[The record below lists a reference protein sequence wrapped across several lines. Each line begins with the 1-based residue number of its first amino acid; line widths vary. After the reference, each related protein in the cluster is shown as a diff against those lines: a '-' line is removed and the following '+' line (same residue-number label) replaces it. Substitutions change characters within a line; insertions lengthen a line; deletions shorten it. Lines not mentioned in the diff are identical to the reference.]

1 MKNINKIAVLICLS
15 AGLAGCNQQADKP
28 AKDTSSIKTTKV
40 QKSHQNHKPQAKEK
54 NVAKTAQQQP
64 QTEAQ
69 PKVSDTAAEQ
79 TNNQNRQQDQ
89 NRQQNQTEA
98 ANQALTK
105 SEQVQTTANN
115 SVTKQAPT
123 SAVINDA
130 SQAAGVLAN
139 YFGNKYGN
147 GATYVPVGSQIYNGQ
162 KAYIINL
169 YLPNDIHPAAAY
181 FVLSNGTIIRK
192 W

>member
-1 MKNINKIAVLICLS
+1 MKNINKIVVLICLS
-15 AGLAGCNQQADKP
+15 AGLVGCNQQAHKP
-28 AKDTSSIKTTKV
+28 VTETSSIKTTKV
-40 QKSHQNHKPQAKEK
+40 QKNHKPQAKEK
-54 NVAKTAQQQP
+54 NVAKTAQQHP
-64 QTEAQ
+64 QTESQ
-69 PKVSDTAAEQ
+69 PKVSDTTAEQ
-79 TNNQNRQQDQ
+79 ANNQNRQQ
-89 NRQQNQTEA
+89 NSA
-98 ANQALTK
+98 ANQGPTK
-105 SEQVQTTANN
+105 SEQVQATANN

-123 SAVINDA
+123 SAVVNDA
-130 SQAAGVLAN
+130 TQAAGVLAN

-147 GATYVPVGSQIYNGQ
+147 GTTYVPAGSQIYNGQ

>member
-1 MKNINKIAVLICLS
+1 MKNINKIVVLICLS

-54 NVAKTAQQQP
+54 NVAKTVQQQP
-64 QTEAQ
+64 QTETKQ
-69 PKVSDTAAEQ
+69 KVSTTTADQ
-79 TNNQNRQQDQ
+79 VNSQ
-89 NRQQNQTEA
+89 NRQQNAA
-98 ANQALTK
+98 ANPAPTK
-105 SEQVQTTANN
+105 SEQLQATANN
-115 SVTKQAPT
+115 SVAKQAPT
-123 SAVINDA
+123 SAVVNDA
-130 SQAAGVLAN
+130 TQAAGVLAN

-147 GATYVPVGSQIYNGQ
+147 GATYVPAGSQIYNGQ

>member
-1 MKNINKIAVLICLS
+1 MKNINKIVVLICLS

-64 QTEAQ
+64 NTEAQ
-69 PKVSDTAAEQ
+69 PKVSDTAARQ
-79 TNNQNRQQDQ
+79 GNNQNH
-89 NRQQNQTEA
+89 QQNTASNQTSA
-98 ANQALTK
+98 K
-105 SEQVQTTANN
+105 SEQSQIPANN
-115 SVTKQAPT
+115 SVAKQAPT
-123 SAVINDA
+123 SSVVNNAN
-130 SQAAGVLAN
+130 QATDLLAN
-139 YFGNKYGN
+139 YLRNQYGN
-147 GATYVPVGSQIYNGQ
+147 GTSYVPIGSQIYNGQ

-169 YLPNDIHPAAAY
+169 YLPNDIHPTAAY

>member
-64 QTEAQ
+64 QTESQ
-69 PKVSDTAAEQ
+69 PKVSDTTAEQ
-79 TNNQNRQQDQ
+79 ANNQ

-98 ANQALTK
+98 ANQAPTK
-105 SEQVQTTANN
+105 SEQVQATANN

-123 SAVINDA
+123 SAVVNDA

-147 GATYVPVGSQIYNGQ
+147 GATYVPAGSQIYNGQ

>member
-1 MKNINKIAVLICLS
+1 MKNINKIVVLICLS
-15 AGLAGCNQQADKP
+15 AGLVGCNQQAHKTVTE
-28 AKDTSSIKTTKV
+28 TSSIKTTKV
-40 QKSHQNHKPQAKEK
+40 QKNHKPQAKEK

-69 PKVSDTAAEQ
+69 PKVSDTTASQ
-79 TNNQNRQQDQ
+79 DNNQNRQQ
-89 NRQQNQTEA
+89 NSA
-98 ANQALTK
+98 ANQGPTK
-105 SEQVQTTANN
+105 SEQSQTTANN
-115 SVTKQAPT
+115 SVAKQALANP
-123 SAVINDA
+123 VINNA
-130 SQAAGVLAN
+130 TQAADLLAN
-139 YFGNKYGN
+139 YLSNQYGT
-147 GATYVPVGSQIYNGQ
+147 GTTYVPIGSQIYNGQ

>member
-1 MKNINKIAVLICLS
+1 MKNINKIVVLICLS

-64 QTEAQ
+64 QTESQ
-69 PKVSDTAAEQ
+69 PKVSDTTAEQ
-79 TNNQNRQQDQ
+79 ANNQNRQQ
-89 NRQQNQTEA
+89 NSA
-98 ANQALTK
+98 ANQGPTK
-105 SEQVQTTANN
+105 SEQSQATANN
-115 SVTKQAPT
+115 SVAKQALANP
-123 SAVINDA
+123 VINNA
-130 SQAAGVLAN
+130 TQAADLLAN
-139 YFGNKYGN
+139 YLSNQYGT
-147 GATYVPVGSQIYNGQ
+147 GTTYVPIGSQIYNGQ
-162 KAYIINL
+162 QAYIINL

>member
-1 MKNINKIAVLICLS
+1 MKNINKIVVLICLS
-15 AGLAGCNQQADKP
+15 AGLVGCNQQAHKSVTE
-28 AKDTSSIKTTKV
+28 TSSIKTTKV
-40 QKSHQNHKPQAKEK
+40 QKNHKPQAKEK

-69 PKVSDTAAEQ
+69 PKVSDTTASQ
-79 TNNQNRQQDQ
+79 DNNQNRQQ
-89 NRQQNQTEA
+89 NSA
-98 ANQALTK
+98 ANQGPTK
-105 SEQVQTTANN
+105 SEQSQIPANN
-115 SVTKQAPT
+115 SVAKQALANP
-123 SAVINDA
+123 VINNA
-130 SQAAGVLAN
+130 TQAADLLAN
-139 YFGNKYGN
+139 YLSNQYGT
-147 GATYVPVGSQIYNGQ
+147 GTTYVPIGSQIYNGQ

>member
-1 MKNINKIAVLICLS
+1 MKNINTIVVLICLS
-15 AGLAGCNQQADKP
+15 AGLVGCNQQVHKP
-28 AKDTSSIKTTKV
+28 VTETSSIKTTKV
-40 QKSHQNHKPQAKEK
+40 QKNHKPQAKEK

-64 QTEAQ
+64 QTESQ
-69 PKVSDTAAEQ
+69 PKVSDTTAEQ
-79 TNNQNRQQDQ
+79 ANNQNRQQ
-89 NRQQNQTEA
+89 NSA
-98 ANQALTK
+98 ANQGPTK
-105 SEQVQTTANN
+105 SEQVQATANN

-123 SAVINDA
+123 SAVVNDA
-130 SQAAGVLAN
+130 SQAADLLAN
-139 YFGNKYGN
+139 YLSNQYGT
-147 GATYVPVGSQIYNGQ
+147 GTTYVPIGSQIYNGQ

>member
-1 MKNINKIAVLICLS
+1 MKNINKIVVLICLS
-15 AGLAGCNQQADKP
+15 AGLVGCNQQADKP

-40 QKSHQNHKPQAKEK
+40 QKNHKPQAKKK

-64 QTEAQ
+64 QTETKQ
-69 PKVSDTAAEQ
+69 KVSTTTADQ
-79 TNNQNRQQDQ
+79 VNSQ
-89 NRQQNQTEA
+89 NRQQNAA
-98 ANQALTK
+98 ANPAPTK
-105 SEQVQTTANN
+105 SEQLQATANN
-115 SVTKQAPT
+115 SVAKQAPT
-123 SAVINDA
+123 SAVVNDA
-130 SQAAGVLAN
+130 TQAAGVLAN
-139 YFGNKYGN
+139 YLSNQYGN
-147 GATYVPVGSQIYNGQ
+147 GTSYVPIGSQIYNGQ

>member
-1 MKNINKIAVLICLS
+1 MKNINKIVVLICLS

-69 PKVSDTAAEQ
+69 PKVSDTTASQ
-79 TNNQNRQQDQ
+79 DNNQNRQQ
-89 NRQQNQTEA
+89 NSA
-98 ANQALTK
+98 ANQGPTK
-105 SEQVQTTANN
+105 SEQSQTTANN
-115 SVTKQAPT
+115 SVAKQALANP
-123 SAVINDA
+123 VINNA
-130 SQAAGVLAN
+130 TQAADLLAN
-139 YFGNKYGN
+139 YLSNQYGT
-147 GATYVPVGSQIYNGQ
+147 GTTYVPIGSQIYNGQ

>member
-1 MKNINKIAVLICLS
+1 MKNINKIVVLICLS

-64 QTEAQ
+64 QTETKQ
-69 PKVSDTAAEQ
+69 KVSTTTAGQ
-79 TNNQNRQQDQ
+79 VNNQNRQQ
-89 NRQQNQTEA
+89 NPA
-98 ANQALTK
+98 ANPAPTK
-105 SEQVQTTANN
+105 SEQLQATANN
-115 SVTKQAPT
+115 SVAKQAPT
-123 SAVINDA
+123 SAVVNDA

-169 YLPNDIHPAAAY
+169 YLPNDIHPTAAY

>member
-1 MKNINKIAVLICLS
+1 MKNINKIVVLICLS
-15 AGLAGCNQQADKP
+15 AGLVGCNQQADKP

-40 QKSHQNHKPQAKEK
+40 QKNHKPQAKKK

-69 PKVSDTAAEQ
+69 PKVSDNTASQ
-79 TNNQNRQQDQ
+79 DNNQNRQQ
-89 NRQQNQTEA
+89 NSA
-98 ANQALTK
+98 ANQGPTK
-105 SEQVQTTANN
+105 SEQSQTTANN
-115 SVTKQAPT
+115 SVAKQALANP
-123 SAVINDA
+123 VINNA
-130 SQAAGVLAN
+130 TQAADLLAN
-139 YFGNKYGN
+139 YFGNKYGT
-147 GATYVPVGSQIYNGQ
+147 GTTYVPIGSQIYNGQ

>member
-1 MKNINKIAVLICLS
+1 MKNINKIVVLICLS
-15 AGLAGCNQQADKP
+15 AGLVGCNQQAHKP
-28 AKDTSSIKTTKV
+28 VTETSAIKNTKV
-40 QKSHQNHKPQAKEK
+40 QKNHKPQAKKK
-54 NVAKTAQQQP
+54 NVAKNVQQKS

-69 PKVSDTAAEQ
+69 PKVSTTTADQ
-79 TNNQNRQQDQ
+79 VNSQ
-89 NRQQNQTEA
+89 NRQQNSA
-98 ANQALTK
+98 ANQAQTK
-105 SEQVQTTANN
+105 SEQSQTTANN

-123 SAVINDA
+123 SAVVNNDT
-130 SQAAGVLAN
+130 QATDLLAN
-139 YFGNKYGN
+139 YLSNQYGT
-147 GATYVPVGSQIYNGQ
+147 GTTYVPIGSQIYNGQ